1 MEREMLNFVL
11 QDNHYIEGGTK
22 EACIKVRDFLHYAQL
37 SGNKII
43 STNTCV
49 SAEEFEEAVKT
60 LMAAAFQQDDTIP
73 ERWYCDN
80 DCRYTSY
87 ILCPGECNIRKN
99 SDKLCPHYSGEE
111 W

>member
-49 SAEEFEEAVKT
+49 SAEEFAEAVK
-60 LMAAAFQQDDTIP
+60 
-73 ERWYCDN
+73 
-80 DCRYTSY
+80 
-87 ILCPGECNIRKN
+87 
-99 SDKLCPHYSGEE
+99 H
-111 W
+111 

>member
-11 QDNHYIEGGTK
+11 RDNHYIEGGTK

-43 STNTCV
+43 SANTCV
-49 SAEEFEEAVKT
+49 SAEEFAEAVKT

-73 ERWYCDN
+73 ER
-80 DCRYTSY
+80 
-87 ILCPGECNIRKN
+87 
-99 SDKLCPHYSGEE
+99 
-111 W
+111 

>member
-11 QDNHYIEGGTK
+11 RDNHYIEGGTK
-22 EACIKVRDFLHYAQL
+22 EACIKVRDFLRYAQL

-49 SAEEFEEAVKT
+49 SSEEFSEAVKT
-60 LMAAAFQQDDTIP
+60 LMAATFQQDDTIP

-87 ILCPGECNIRKN
+87 ILCPGECNIGEK
-99 SDKLCPHYSGEE
+99 STKLCPYYSGEE
-111 W
+111 S

>member
-11 QDNHYIEGGTK
+11 RDNHYIEGGTK

-43 STNTCV
+43 SANTCV
-49 SAEEFEEAVKT
+49 SAEEFAEAVKT
-60 LMAAAFQQDDTIP
+60 LMASAFQQEDTIP

-87 ILCPGECNIRKN
+87 ILCPGECNIRRD
-99 SDKLCPHYSGEE
+99 SSKLCPHYSGEE